1 MLTIAAGALLF
12 ALLPSQLFARD
23 TSIAV
28 IVNPG
33 VAVESVSLAEL
44 RSIFLGT
51 QTFWKD
57 GTPAV
62 AFVRAPSARERSIL
76 LGRILHMSEAQ
87 YQQYWRKQRQSG
99 KRVREPIAVISNGMQ
114 VEAVFRHS
122 GAVALVP
129 MSDIQQGVKVLK
141 VGGHL
146 PGSAAYPLKTSAV
159 R

>member
-1 MLTIAAGALLF
+1 MLTIAAGALVF
-12 ALLPSQLFARD
+12 ALLPRQLLARD

-51 QTFWKD
+51 QAFWKD
-57 GTPAV
+57 GTPAI

-76 LGRILHMSEAQ
+76 LSRILHMSEAQ

-99 KRVREPIAVISNGMQ
+99 KRVREPIAVVSNGMQ
-114 VEAVFRHS
+114 VEAVLRHS